1 MRFKKLIFRAT
12 RGKAFTSFADYKVS
26 PDDRMRNVNDY
37 DNKIVYM
44 VMFEDGGYIRDRVQ
58 KICSSF
64 MESV

>member
-12 RGKAFTSFADYKVS
+12 RGKAFTSFAEYKVA
-26 PDDRMRNVNDY
+26 PEDRMRNVYDY

-44 VMFEDGGYIRDRVQ
+44 VMFEDGGYLRDRVT
-58 KICSSF
+58 KICYSF